1 MKRFGKAMIV
11 AGCMVV
17 SGVIFGCIGNAII
30 YVSGETTKNDPV
42 YEEKY
47 YSIAVS
53 EIDKI
58 DLDMYSDN
66 ITIKPGDGDEIE
78 ITYWDEAEE
87 PKIQIS
93 ERNGTLLIDKKSSGT
108 FHLFYIPTFQDLFD
122 AMDEDNA
129 HEMTITVP
137 QSYVGEYDLDIS
149 SGSIYM
155 SELTVE
161 GEVIV
166 YGTSGSITIEDVECM
181 QDIRADITSGFLKL
195 QNVEAQGDY
204 KSYLTSGNTQ
214 LEDMTVAGDFEVN
227 FTSGS
232 INVTNV
238 DVEGDATF
246 ENTSGGVSCDG
257 FSAKEVYLNAT
268 SGDYDLIQV
277 AVEEGIYLDA
287 TSGDFTISLS
297 DKMEN
302 YSIDTDL
309 TSGSCNLPQSYVN
322 GEKQIWVSLTSG
334 SAKFSFEGDA
344 DIK

>member
-17 SGVIFGCIGNAII
+17 SGIIFGSIGNVISYAN
-30 YVSGETTKNDPV
+30 EERTKNDPV

-47 YSIAVS
+47 YSIAAD

-58 DLDMYSDN
+58 DLDMYSDD
-66 ITIKPGDGDEIE
+66 IKIEPGDSDEIE
-78 ITYWDEAEE
+78 ITYWDEVEE

-93 ERNGTLLIDKKSSGT
+93 ERNETLSIHKKTSAT
-108 FHLFYIPTFQDLFD
+108 FHLFYIPTIQELFD
-122 AMDEDNA
+122 EVNEENT
-129 HEMTITVP
+129 HEMVITIP
-137 QSYVGEYDLDIS
+137 KSYVGEYDLDIS
-149 SGSIYM
+149 SGSINM
-155 SELTVE
+155 SDLTVE
-161 GEVIV
+161 GELTL
-166 YGTSGSITIEDVECM
+166 YGSSGSITIENLTCM
-181 QDIRADITSGFLKL
+181 KNIRADITSGLLKF
-195 QNVEAQGDY
+195 QDVETQGDY

-214 LEDMTVAGDFEVN
+214 LEDMTIAGNFEVN

-232 INVTNV
+232 VNVTNV
-238 DVEGDATF
+238 DVEGAATF
-246 ENTSGGVSCDG
+246 ENASGGVSCDE
-257 FSAKEVYLNAT
+257 FSAKEIYLNST
-268 SGDYDLIQV
+268 SGDYDLTNV
-277 AVEEGIYLDA
+277 TVEEGIYVDA
-287 TSGDFTISLS
+287 TSGDFKISLS

-322 GEKQIWVSLTSG
+322 GEKRIWVSLTSG